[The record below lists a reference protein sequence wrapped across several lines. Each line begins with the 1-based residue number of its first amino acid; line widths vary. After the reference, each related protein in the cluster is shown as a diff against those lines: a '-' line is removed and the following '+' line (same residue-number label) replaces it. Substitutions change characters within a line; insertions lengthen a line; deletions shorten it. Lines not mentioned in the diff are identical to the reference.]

1 MRIRLSETSQRLL
14 AAMVLAVA
22 IFVLGGILIR
32 GFGSLF
38 SVRSMLTLAAF
49 LGIAAVGQ
57 TLVTLIGGID
67 LSIPFMMGFANV
79 VAAKLNGDGVP
90 FGILVPIRLAI
101 PGPAAAFPP
110 VPSPPPPPPPPHL
123 APARRAPSPR

>member
-14 AAMVLAVA
+14 AAMVLAVS
-22 IFVLGGILIR
+22 IFLLGGILIR

-90 FGILVPIRLAI
+90 FGIVVLVVLVIAGLVGAFNGVMSSRLNI
-101 PGPAAAFPP
+101 HP
-110 VPSPPPPPPPPHL
+110 L
-123 APARRAPSPR
+123 

>member
-14 AAMVLAVA
+14 AAMALAIA
-22 IFVLGGILIR
+22 IFLLGGILIR

-38 SVRSMLTLAAF
+38 SIRSMLTLAAF

-57 TLVTLIGGID
+57 TLVTLIGGIY
-67 LSIPFMMGFANV
+67 LSIPFIMGFAHV

-90 FGILVPIRLAI
+90 FSIVILIVLVSAGLLGGFHGTIA
-101 PGPAAAFPP
+101 
-110 VPSPPPPPPPPHL
+110 S
-123 APARRAPSPR
+123 